1 MCVQVTLLTPILAA
15 KQRELTYYRQHD
27 GIVKSVGGLIRRARS
42 GLRDP
47 RQRPL
52 NEAGGTFPPHTD
64 PGKMVTS
71 SHYLEAPRRL
81 RAFVRAHETSL
92 VVLAALV
99 GTISGLVVAAMSAAV
114 EGLHVLLFNLEMG
127 DRLSSQFRIEPLRAL
142 LVPSLGGLLLGV
154 AFLLL
159 LRWRPAREIDPIE
172 ANALHGGR
180 MSFRGSLIVA
190 LQTVW
195 SSGVGASV
203 GLEAGYTQLASGL
216 AASLGRGFHLR
227 RGDQRIMVGC
237 GAAAAIAGA
246 FGAPLAGAFYAF
258 ELVIGGYTP
267 ASLTPVGVAAV
278 AGYFVAHGIHSDVA
292 GRRRRCGRRCARA
305 RSRHRGVARRPGGAV
320 RHRHHARRGAVRDVA
335 CQDQALAAAAAGAGG
350 PRRRPA
356 RPDNAAGDVVGAR
369 RAAFCRICFNSAF
382 GARDHFHPESD
393 CFRHLAGIGFRGGLF
408 FATLFLGA
416 IGGHLFAGGFDAIW
430 PGLNLSPNVYAII
443 GMSALSASV
452 IGGPLTMSFIAL
464 ELTGNLW
471 LTTAV
476 LVAVIISTQI
486 TRELFGYSFATWRL
500 HLRGETIRSAADVG
514 WIRDLTVRSLMRRD
528 VATVSANMAIEEF
541 RDKFPLGSKTQVV
554 AVDGTGRY
562 VGLALVADAHAPDIK
577 APDGLIGLLHYRDV
591 VLHPGMNIQEAI
603 AVFDAAEAELL
614 AVVDIDGE
622 HRPIGLLTEAHAMRR
637 YAEESEQRRREV
649 IGDI

>member
-1 MCVQVTLLTPILAA
+1 
-15 KQRELTYYRQHD
+15 
-27 GIVKSVGGLIRRARS
+27 
-42 GLRDP
+42 
-47 RQRPL
+47 
-52 NEAGGTFPPHTD
+52 
-64 PGKMVTS
+64 MVPTS
-71 SHYLEAPRRL
+71 RFLEAPRRL

-99 GTISGLVVAAMSAAV
+99 GTIGGLVVAVMSAAV
-114 EGLHVLLFNLEMG
+114 EGLHVVLFNLEMG
-127 DRLSSQFRIEPLRAL
+127 DRLSSQYRIEPLRAL

-159 LRWRPAREIDPIE
+159 QRWRPAREVDPIE

-180 MSFRGSLIVA
+180 MSFRGSVIVA
-190 LQTVW
+190 LQTIW

-203 GLEAGYTQLASGL
+203 GLEAGYTQLASGV

-227 RGDQRIMVGC
+227 RADQRLMVGC

-278 AGYFVAHGIHSDVA
+278 AGYFVAHGFTVLSLGVSVGQVGDVLGHDLA
-292 GRRRRCGRRCARA
+292 IAALLGILAALVGIGIM
-305 RSRHRGVARRPGGAV
+305 RGVAL
-320 RHRHHARRGAVRDVA
+320 
-335 CQDQALAAAAAGAGG
+335 CEALLSKTGLW
-350 PRRRPA
+350 PPLRPA
-356 RPDNAAGDVVGAR
+356 LGGLVVGLLALVTPQVM
-369 RAAFCRICFNSAF
+369 SSGH
-382 GARDHFHPESD
+382 GALHF
-393 CFRHLAGIGFRGGLF
+393 AGFVSIPLSVIATVFVLKAIASIASLGSGFRGGLF

-416 IGGHLFAGGFDAIW
+416 LGGHLFAGAFDTIW
-430 PGLNLSPNVYAII
+430 PGLNLNPNVYAIV

-464 ELTGNLW
+464 ESTGNLW

-514 WIRDLTVRSLMRRD
+514 WIRDLTVRSLMRQD
-528 VATVSANMAIEEF
+528 LATVSASMPIEDF
-541 RDKFPLGSKTQVV
+541 RDKFPLGSKTLVV
-554 AVDGTGRY
+554 AVDGAGRY
-562 VGLALVADAHAPDIK
+562 TGLALVAEAHAPDVE
-577 APDGLIGLLHYRDV
+577 APNGLIDILHYRDV
-591 VLHPGMNIQEAI
+591 VLHPVMNIQEAI
-603 AVFDAAEAELL
+603 AVFDAAEAESLV
-614 AVVDIDGE
+614 VVDTDGE
-622 HRPIGLLTEAHAMRR
+622 HRPIGTLTEAHAMRR

-649 IGDI
+649 VGDI

>member
-1 MCVQVTLLTPILAA
+1 
-15 KQRELTYYRQHD
+15 
-27 GIVKSVGGLIRRARS
+27 
-42 GLRDP
+42 
-47 RQRPL
+47 
-52 NEAGGTFPPHTD
+52 
-64 PGKMVTS
+64 MVS
-71 SHYLEAPRRL
+71 SSRYFEAPRRL
-81 RAFVRAHETSL
+81 RAFVRAHEISL
-92 VVLAALV
+92 VLLALLI
-99 GTISGLVVAAMSAAV
+99 GTIGGLVVAAMSAAV
-114 EGLHVLLFNLEMG
+114 EGLHVVLFNLEMG

-154 AFLLL
+154 ALLL
-159 LRWRPAREIDPIE
+159 LQRWRPAREVDPIE

-180 MSFRGSLIVA
+180 MSFRGSVIVA

-227 RGDQRIMVGC
+227 RADQRIMVGC

-278 AGYFVAHGIHSDVA
+278 AGYFVAHAFTVLSFGVGIGPVGDVL
-292 GRRRRCGRRCARA
+292 GRDLAIAALLGVLAA
-305 RSRHRGVARRPGGAV
+305 LFGIAIMRGVAL
-320 RHRHHARRGAVRDVA
+320 
-335 CQDQALAAAAAGAGG
+335 CETWLAKTRLWL
-350 PRRRPA
+350 PLRPA
-356 RPDNAAGDVVGAR
+356 LGGLGVGLLALITPQVMSSGHGALHFAGFVTIPLSVVAIIFVLKAIASVISLG
-369 RAAFCRICFNSAF
+369 S
-382 GARDHFHPESD
+382 
-393 CFRHLAGIGFRGGLF
+393 GFRGGLF

-416 IGGHLFAGGFDAIW
+416 LGGHLFAGGIDAIW
-430 PGLNLSPNVYAII
+430 PALDLSPNVYAII

-452 IGGPLTMSFIAL
+452 VGGPLTMSFIAL
-464 ELTGNLW
+464 ESTGNLW

-500 HLRGETIRSAADVG
+500 HLRGETIRSAADIG
-514 WIRDLTVRSLMRRD
+514 WIRDLTVRSLMRQD
-528 VATVSANMAIEEF
+528 LATVNASMGLAEF
-541 RDKFPLGSKTQVV
+541 RDQFPLGSKTQVV

-562 VGLALVADAHAPDIK
+562 VGLALVADAHAPETE
-577 APDGLIGLLHYRDV
+577 ASNGLIGLLHYRDV

-603 AVFDAAEAELL
+603 AVFDAAEAESLV
-614 AVVDIDGE
+614 VVDTDGE
-622 HRPIGLLTEAHAMRR
+622 HRPIGVLSEAHAMRR
-637 YAEESEQRRREV
+637 YAEESEQRRREA
-649 IGDI
+649 IGEV

>member
-1 MCVQVTLLTPILAA
+1 M
-15 KQRELTYYRQHD
+15 
-27 GIVKSVGGLIRRARS
+27 
-42 GLRDP
+42 
-47 RQRPL
+47 
-52 NEAGGTFPPHTD
+52 
-64 PGKMVTS
+64 
-71 SHYLEAPRRL
+71 

-92 VVLAALV
+92 VVLAALI
-99 GTISGLVVAAMSAAV
+99 GTIGGLVVAAMGAV
-114 EGLHVLLFNLEMG
+114 VEVLHVVLFDLEMG

-142 LVPSLGGLLLGV
+142 LVPSLGGLLLGL

-159 LRWRPAREIDPIE
+159 QRFRPAREVDPIE

-180 MSFRGSLIVA
+180 MSFRGSVIVA

-203 GLEAGYTQLASGL
+203 GLEAGYTQLASGI

-227 RGDQRIMVGC
+227 RADPRMRVGC
-237 GAAAAIAGA
+237 GAAAAIAAA

-278 AGYFVAHGIHSDVA
+278 AGYFVAHGFTELTLGVGIGPVGDVL
-292 GRRRRCGRRCARA
+292 GRDLAVAALLGIVAA
-305 RSRHRGVARRPGGAV
+305 LVGITIMRGVTLCEMLLSRIRLWPPLRPALGGLGVGLLALITPQV
-320 RHRHHARRGAVRDVA
+320 MSSGHGALHFAGFVSIPLQVVA
-335 CQDQALAAAAAGAGG
+335 TIFLLKALASIISLG
-350 PRRRPA
+350 
-356 RPDNAAGDVVGAR
+356 
-369 RAAFCRICFNSAF
+369 S
-382 GARDHFHPESD
+382 
-393 CFRHLAGIGFRGGLF
+393 GFRGGLF

-416 IGGHLFAGGFDAIW
+416 LGGHLFAAGFDTVW

-464 ELTGNLW
+464 ESTGNLW

-500 HLRGETIRSAADVG
+500 HLRGETIRSAADIG
-514 WIRDLTVRSLMRRD
+514 WIRDLTVRSLMRQD
-528 VATVSANMAIEEF
+528 LATVDAGMGIEEF
-541 RDKFPLGSKTQVV
+541 REKFPLGSKTQVV
-554 AVDGTGRY
+554 AVDGAGRY
-562 VGLALVADAHAPDIK
+562 VGLALVADAHTPDV
-577 APDGLIGLLHYRDV
+577 AAANGLIDLLHYRDV

-603 AVFDAAEAELL
+603 AVFDAAEAETLV
-614 AVVDIDGE
+614 VVDTDGE
-622 HRPIGLLTEAHAMRR
+622 HRPIGVLSEAHAMRR

-649 IGDI
+649 LGEV

>member
-1 MCVQVTLLTPILAA
+1 
-15 KQRELTYYRQHD
+15 
-27 GIVKSVGGLIRRARS
+27 
-42 GLRDP
+42 
-47 RQRPL
+47 
-52 NEAGGTFPPHTD
+52 
-64 PGKMVTS
+64 MVPTS
-71 SHYLEAPRRL
+71 RFLEAPRRL

-99 GTISGLVVAAMSAAV
+99 GTIGGLVVAVMSAAV
-114 EGLHVLLFNLEMG
+114 EGLHVVLFNLEMG
-127 DRLSSQFRIEPLRAL
+127 DRLSSQYSIEPLRAL

-159 LRWRPAREIDPIE
+159 QRWRPAREVDPIE

-180 MSFRGSLIVA
+180 MSFRGSVIVA

-203 GLEAGYTQLASGL
+203 GLEAGYTQLASGI

-227 RGDQRIMVGC
+227 RADQRLMVGC

-278 AGYFVAHGIHSDVA
+278 AGYFVAHGFTVLSLGVSVGPVGDVLGHDLA
-292 GRRRRCGRRCARA
+292 IAALLGILAALVGIAIM
-305 RSRHRGVARRPGGAV
+305 RGVAL
-320 RHRHHARRGAVRDVA
+320 
-335 CQDQALAAAAAGAGG
+335 CEALLSKTSLW
-350 PRRRPA
+350 PPLRPA
-356 RPDNAAGDVVGAR
+356 LGGLVVGLLALVTPQVM
-369 RAAFCRICFNSAF
+369 SSGH
-382 GARDHFHPESD
+382 GALHFAGFVSIP
-393 CFRHLAGIGFRGGLF
+393 LAVIATVFVLKAIASIASLGSGFRGGLF

-416 IGGHLFAGGFDAIW
+416 LGGHLFAGAFDTIW
-430 PGLNLSPNVYAII
+430 PGLNLNPNVYAIV

-464 ELTGNLW
+464 ESTGNLW

-514 WIRDLTVRSLMRRD
+514 WIRDLTVRSLMRQD
-528 VATVSANMAIEEF
+528 PATVSASMPIEEF
-541 RDKFPLGSKTQVV
+541 RDKFPLGSKTLVV
-554 AVDGTGRY
+554 AVDGGGRY
-562 VGLALVADAHAPDIK
+562 IGLALVAEAHAPDVE
-577 APDGLIGLLHYRDV
+577 APNGLIDILHYRNV
-591 VLHPGMNIQEAI
+591 VLHPIMNIQEAI
-603 AVFDAAEAELL
+603 AVFDAAEAESLV
-614 AVVDIDGE
+614 VVDTDGE
-622 HRPIGLLTEAHAMRR
+622 HRPIGTLTEAHAMRR

-649 IGDI
+649 VGDF

>member
-1 MCVQVTLLTPILAA
+1 
-15 KQRELTYYRQHD
+15 
-27 GIVKSVGGLIRRARS
+27 
-42 GLRDP
+42 
-47 RQRPL
+47 
-52 NEAGGTFPPHTD
+52 
-64 PGKMVTS
+64 MVTTS
-71 SHYLEAPRRL
+71 QFLEAPRRL

-99 GTISGLVVAAMSAAV
+99 GVIGGLVVAAMSAAV
-114 EGLHVLLFNLEMG
+114 EGMHVLLFNIEIG
-127 DRLSSQFRIEPLRAL
+127 ERLSSQYTIEPLRAL

-154 AFLLL
+154 AFMVLQ
-159 LRWRPAREIDPIE
+159 RFRPAREVDPIE

-180 MSFRGSLIVA
+180 MSFRGSVIVA
-190 LQTVW
+190 SQTVW

-227 RGDQRIMVGC
+227 RVDQRIMVGC

-278 AGYFVAHGIHSDVA
+278 AGYFVAHAFTVLSFGVGVGPVGDVLGRDLAIAALLGVLSALFGI
-292 GRRRRCGRRCARA
+292 GIM
-305 RSRHRGVARRPGGAV
+305 RGVALCETLLAKTRLWPPLRPVLGGLGVGLLALITPQV
-320 RHRHHARRGAVRDVA
+320 MSSGHGALHFAGFVSIPLSV
-335 CQDQALAAAAAGAGG
+335 LATIFTLKAIASVISLG
-350 PRRRPA
+350 
-356 RPDNAAGDVVGAR
+356 
-369 RAAFCRICFNSAF
+369 S
-382 GARDHFHPESD
+382 
-393 CFRHLAGIGFRGGLF
+393 GFRGGLF

-416 IGGHLFAGGFDAIW
+416 LGGHLFAGGFDTIW
-430 PGLNLSPNVYAII
+430 PGLNLNPNAYAII

-464 ELTGNLW
+464 ESTGNLW

-500 HLRGETIRSAADVG
+500 HLRGETIRSAADIG
-514 WIRDLTVRSLMRRD
+514 WIRDLTVRSLMRQD
-528 VATVSANMAIEEF
+528 VTTVNANMGIEEF
-541 RDKFPLGSKTQVV
+541 REKFPLGSKNQVV
-554 AVDGTGRY
+554 AVDGSGRY
-562 VGLALVADAHAPDIK
+562 VGLALVAEAHAPDVE
-577 APDGLIGLLHYRDV
+577 AHNDGLIGLLHFQDV

-603 AVFDAAEAELL
+603 AVFDAAEAESL
-614 AVVDIDGE
+614 AVVDTDGE
-622 HRPIGLLTEAHAMRR
+622 HRPIGVLSEAHAMRR
-637 YAEESEQRRREV
+637 YAEQSEQRRREV
-649 IGDI
+649 LGEI

>member
-1 MCVQVTLLTPILAA
+1 MIT
-15 KQRELTYYRQHD
+15 K
-27 GIVKSVGGLIRRARS
+27 
-42 GLRDP
+42 P
-47 RQRPL
+47 R
-52 NEAGGTFPPHTD
+52 
-64 PGKMVTS
+64 
-71 SHYLEAPRRL
+71 YLEAPRRL

-99 GTISGLVVAAMSAAV
+99 GTMAGMVVAAMGAAV
-114 EGLHVLLFNLEMG
+114 ELLHVVLFNLEMG
-127 DRLSSQFRIEPLRAL
+127 DRLSSQVRIDPLRAV
-142 LVPSLGGLLLGV
+142 LVPSLGGLLLGI

-180 MSFRGSLIVA
+180 MSFRGSVIVA

-216 AASLGRGFHLR
+216 AASLGRAFHLR
-227 RGDQRIMVGC
+227 RADQRIMVGC

-278 AGYFVAHGIHSDVA
+278 AGYFAAHAFTVLSFGVGVGPVGDVLGRDLAIAALLGILSALVGIA
-292 GRRRRCGRRCARA
+292 IM
-305 RSRHRGVARRPGGAV
+305 RGVALCETLLAKTGIWPPLRTALGGLGVGLLALLTPQV
-320 RHRHHARRGAVRDVA
+320 MSSGHGALHFAGFVSMPLA
-335 CQDQALAAAAAGAGG
+335 MIAAIFALKAMASVISLG
-350 PRRRPA
+350 
-356 RPDNAAGDVVGAR
+356 
-369 RAAFCRICFNSAF
+369 S
-382 GARDHFHPESD
+382 
-393 CFRHLAGIGFRGGLF
+393 GFRGGLF

-416 IGGHLFAGGFDAIW
+416 LGGRLFAAGFDLVW
-430 PGLNLSPNVYAII
+430 PGLELDPNVYAVI

-464 ELTGNLW
+464 ESTGNLW

-476 LVAVIISTQI
+476 LVAVILSTQI

-500 HLRGETIRSAADVG
+500 HLRGESIRSAADVG
-514 WIRDLTVRSLMRRD
+514 WIRDLTVRSLMRQD
-528 VATVSANMAIEEF
+528 LATVNADMGIEEF
-541 RDKFPLGSKTQVV
+541 REKFPLGSKNQVV
-554 AVDGTGRY
+554 AIDASGRY

-577 APDGLIGLLHYRDV
+577 VADSLIGLLHFRDV
-591 VLHPGMNIQEAI
+591 VLHP
-603 AVFDAAEAELL
+603 
-614 AVVDIDGE
+614 
-622 HRPIGLLTEAHAMRR
+622 
-637 YAEESEQRRREV
+637 
-649 IGDI
+649 

>member
-1 MCVQVTLLTPILAA
+1 MLT
-15 KQRELTYYRQHD
+15 
-27 GIVKSVGGLIRRARS
+27 S
-42 GLRDP
+42 
-47 RQRPL
+47 
-52 NEAGGTFPPHTD
+52 AGYF
-64 PGKMVTS
+64 
-71 SHYLEAPRRL
+71 EAPRRL

-92 VVLAALV
+92 IILAAIV
-99 GTISGLVVAAMSAAV
+99 GIIGGLAVAAMSMAV
-114 EGLHVLLFNLEMG
+114 EVLHVLLFDLEMG
-127 DRLSSQFRIEPLRAL
+127 DRLSSQYRIEPLRAL
-142 LVPSLGGLLLGV
+142 LVPSLGGLFLGL

-180 MSFRGSLIVA
+180 MSFRGSVIVA
-190 LQTVW
+190 SQTVW

-227 RGDQRIMVGC
+227 RADQRIMVGC

-278 AGYFVAHGIHSDVA
+278 TGYFVAHSFTVFSLGVGVGPVGDVLGRDLAIAALLGIMSA
-292 GRRRRCGRRCARA
+292 LFGIGIM
-305 RSRHRGVARRPGGAV
+305 RGVALCEALLTKV
-320 RHRHHARRGAVRDVA
+320 R
-335 CQDQALAAAAAGAGG
+335 LW
-350 PRRRPA
+350 PPLRPA
-356 RPDNAAGDVVGAR
+356 LGGLGVGVLALITPQVMSSGHGALHFAGFISIPLTVVATMFTLKAIASVISLGT
-369 RAAFCRICFNSAF
+369 
-382 GARDHFHPESD
+382 
-393 CFRHLAGIGFRGGLF
+393 GFRGGLF

-416 IGGHLFAGGFDAIW
+416 LGGHLFAAGFDTIW
-430 PGLNLSPNVYAII
+430 PDLKLSPNVYAII

-464 ELTGNLW
+464 ESTGNLW

-500 HLRGETIRSAADVG
+500 HLRGETVRSAADVG

-528 VATVSANMAIEEF
+528 LATVTANMPIEEF
-541 RDKFPLGSKTQVV
+541 REKFPLGSKTQVV
-554 AVDGTGRY
+554 VVDETGRY
-562 VGLALVADAHAPDIK
+562 VGLALVADAHAPDIDK
-577 APDGLIGLLHYRDV
+577 DKGLLGVVHFRHV
-591 VLHPGMNIQEAI
+591 VLYPGMNIQEAI
-603 AVFDAAEAELL
+603 AVFESAEAESL
-614 AVVDIDGE
+614 AVVDSDGE
-622 HRPIGLLTEAHAMRR
+622 RRPIGILTEAHAMRR
-637 YAEESEQRRREV
+637 YVEESEQRRREA
-649 IGDI
+649 IGEI

>member
-1 MCVQVTLLTPILAA
+1 MLT
-15 KQRELTYYRQHD
+15 
-27 GIVKSVGGLIRRARS
+27 S
-42 GLRDP
+42 
-47 RQRPL
+47 
-52 NEAGGTFPPHTD
+52 AGYF
-64 PGKMVTS
+64 
-71 SHYLEAPRRL
+71 EAPRRL

-92 VVLAALV
+92 IILAAIV
-99 GTISGLVVAAMSAAV
+99 GIIGGLAVAAMSMAV
-114 EGLHVLLFNLEMG
+114 EVLHVLLFDLEMG
-127 DRLSSQFRIEPLRAL
+127 DRLSSQYRIEPLRAL
-142 LVPSLGGLLLGV
+142 LVPGLGGLFLGL

-180 MSFRGSLIVA
+180 MSFRGSVIVA
-190 LQTVW
+190 SQTVW

-227 RGDQRIMVGC
+227 RADQRIMVGC

-278 AGYFVAHGIHSDVA
+278 TGYFVAHSFTVFSLGVSVGPVGDVLGRDLAIAALLGIMSA
-292 GRRRRCGRRCARA
+292 LFGIGIM
-305 RSRHRGVARRPGGAV
+305 RGVALCEELLTKLRLWPP
-320 RHRHHARRGAVRDVA
+320 
-335 CQDQALAAAAAGAGG
+335 L
-350 PRRRPA
+350 RPA
-356 RPDNAAGDVVGAR
+356 LGGLCVGVLALITPQVMSSGHGALHFAGFISIPLTVVATMFILKAIASIISLGT
-369 RAAFCRICFNSAF
+369 
-382 GARDHFHPESD
+382 
-393 CFRHLAGIGFRGGLF
+393 GFRGGLF

-416 IGGHLFAGGFDAIW
+416 LGGHLFAAGFDTIW
-430 PGLNLSPNVYAII
+430 PDLKLSPNVYAII

-464 ELTGNLW
+464 ESTGNLW

-500 HLRGETIRSAADVG
+500 HLRGETVRSAADVG

-528 VATVSANMAIEEF
+528 LATITANMPIEEF
-541 RDKFPLGSKTQVV
+541 REKFPLGSKTQVV
-554 AVDGTGRY
+554 VVDETGRY
-562 VGLALVADAHAPDIK
+562 VGLALVADAHAPDIDK
-577 APDGLIGLLHYRDV
+577 DKGLLKLVHFRDV
-591 VLHPGMNIQEAI
+591 VLYPGMNIQEAI
-603 AVFDAAEAELL
+603 AVFESAEAESL
-614 AVVDIDGE
+614 AVVDSDGE
-622 HRPIGLLTEAHAMRR
+622 RRPIGILTEAHAMRR
-637 YAEESEQRRREV
+637 YVEESEQRRREA
-649 IGDI
+649 IGEI